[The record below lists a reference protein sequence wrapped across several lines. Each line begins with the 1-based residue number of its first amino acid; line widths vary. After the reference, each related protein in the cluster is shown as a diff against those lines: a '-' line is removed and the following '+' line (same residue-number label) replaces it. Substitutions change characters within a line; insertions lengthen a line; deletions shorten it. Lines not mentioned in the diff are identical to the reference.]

1 MRLFTIFR
9 GGAFGAWGRALP
21 TGVVSVFL
29 LMAGVSPTSSAQVVA
44 HETILHSFANT
55 PDGEY
60 PEASLL
66 MDATGNLY
74 GTTGA
79 GGTLQGGTV
88 FRLDTSGTESV
99 LYNFPS
105 NGLANPNP
113 VGALVMDA
121 QGNLYGSTWEGGSA
135 SGGTVFKLTPN
146 GEETDLHVFTG
157 QGGDGFLSKAG
168 VIIDGNGNLYGTTI
182 KGGLSGYG
190 TVYKVDPSGNETV
203 LYSFSGG
210 TDGAYPYA
218 SLVLDGK
225 GNLYG
230 TTYEG
235 GNLSCQ
241 APYGCGTVFKVDP
254 AGQETVLYSFT
265 GAYPDYGISPVG
277 GLVRDAWG
285 TLYGTTTY
293 GGTASYHGNVFK
305 LSRSGKMTSL
315 YSFTGSNG
323 DGEWPTTNLALDR
336 QGNLYGATNF
346 GGSANCYLG
355 CGVIFK
361 VIPQEKEY
369 LLFTFAGSS
378 TGYEPSGLIRDQDG
392 NLYGTTSGGGADNV
406 GTVFKLN

>member
-1 MRLFTIFR
+1 MRLSTIFHS
-9 GGAFGAWGRALP
+9 GVFGAWGRALP
-21 TGVVSVFL
+21 TGVVSVFV
-29 LMAGVSPTSSAQVVA
+29 LMMAISPTSSAQAVA

-60 PEASLL
+60 PAASLL
-66 MDATGNLY
+66 MDTTGNLY
-74 GTTGA
+74 GTTGG

-88 FRLDTSGTESV
+88 FRLDASGTESV

-105 NGLANPNP
+105 NRLNNPSP

-135 SGGTVFKLTPN
+135 SGGTVFKVTPN

-168 VIIDGNGNLYGTTI
+168 VIIDANGNLYGTTI
-182 KGGLSGYG
+182 RGGLSGYG

-203 LYSFSGG
+203 LYSFSGK
-210 TDGAYPYA
+210 TDGSYPYA
-218 SLVLDGK
+218 SLVIDGK

-254 AGQETVLYSFT
+254 AGHESVLYSFT

-293 GGTASYHGNVFK
+293 GGTASNHGNVFK

-323 DGEWPTTNLALDR
+323 DGEWPNSNLALDR

-361 VIPQEKEY
+361 VIPQGKEY
-369 LLFTFAGSS
+369 LLFTFTGSS

-392 NLYGTTSGGGADNV
+392 NLYGTTSGGGAYNV